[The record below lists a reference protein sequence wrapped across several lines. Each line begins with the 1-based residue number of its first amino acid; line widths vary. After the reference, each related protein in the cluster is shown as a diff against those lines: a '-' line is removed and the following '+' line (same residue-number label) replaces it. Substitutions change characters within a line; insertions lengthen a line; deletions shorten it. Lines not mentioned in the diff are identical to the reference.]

1 MIVPQG
7 MSYANIAGVPSVYGL
22 YGSFLP
28 LMVYALLGSSRQLGV
43 GPVAV
48 TSLLIGSGIKNMLP
62 GAENIDNP
70 NAPAPQ
76 YAELQAEYNHKV
88 SCMMML
94 QTTSLGCCEFPVFKA
109 LSPLKLWFCTAL
121 LGARLAHR
129 LQEYCCRQ
137 CRQHMLLPRATAV
150 AGPQGPEGCA
160 TAISL
165 HS

>member
-94 QTTSLGCCEFPVFKA
+94 QTTSLGCCEFSCIQSFIAFETLV
-109 LSPLKLWFCTAL
+109 
-121 LGARLAHR
+121 
-129 LQEYCCRQ
+129 
-137 CRQHMLLPRATAV
+137 
-150 AGPQGPEGCA
+150 
-160 TAISL
+160 L
-165 HS
+165 HSFAWCEVGAQAARVLLQTVSATHAATSSNCCGRSSRSRRLCNCNHLA